1 MTSLASDI
9 RANITSLQDEINELR
24 KSAKRDLS
32 DSATLRSVS
41 ADLRERIAR
50 VKDLERN
57 LMAEEDNP

>member
-1 MTSLASDI
+1 MTPLASDI
-9 RANITSLQDEINELR
+9 RANIASLQGEIKELR

-32 DSATLRSVS
+32 DSANLRSVS

-57 LMAEEDNP
+57 LATEEANS